1 MSDDGHRPEEEEI
14 GCIEAINALYAY
26 LDGELD
32 DPESIAQFEHHLTHC
47 RHCYSRTELETAL
60 TEKLR
65 KSSRDKAPEK
75 LQHRLRDLIGR
86 F

>member
-1 MSDDGHRPEEEEI
+1 MSDDKDIDDI

-32 DPESIAQFEHHLTHC
+32 DPREIALFEHHMSHC
-47 RHCYSRTELETAL
+47 RACFSRTELETAL
-60 TEKLR
+60 SEHIKRSARDRAPDRLKNRLR
-65 KSSRDKAPEK
+65 K
-75 LQHRLRDLIGR
+75 LIDH

>member
-1 MSDDGHRPEEEEI
+1 MSDDKNHSGQEEI

-26 LDGELD
+26 LDGELSN
-32 DPESIAQFEHHLTHC
+32 PETIAQFEHHLTHC
-47 RHCYSRTELETAL
+47 RHCYSRTEMETAL

-65 KSSRDKAPEK
+65 KATKGKAPEK
-75 LQHRLRDLIGR
+75 LQNRLRNLIDR